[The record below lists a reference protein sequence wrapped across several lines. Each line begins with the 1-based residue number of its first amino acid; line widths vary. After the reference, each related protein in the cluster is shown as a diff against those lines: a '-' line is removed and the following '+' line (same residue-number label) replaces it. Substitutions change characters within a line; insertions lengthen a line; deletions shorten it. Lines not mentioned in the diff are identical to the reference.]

1 MTARNSQP
9 DSSTANP
16 PPAPELVFDY
26 RAREQF
32 FGFHARGERFA
43 CIVTHRRAGKT
54 VACIQALQR
63 AALTCPRVRPR
74 FASASRRASSGR
86 STPLFCVKQGRG
98 PPPPRSVEARI
109 KDGRSG
115 TLPKAE
121 GILKSSWR
129 SSPSSSAMAMTAR
142 WRKSFW
148 RRCAP
153 R

>member
-74 FASASRRASSGR
+74 FASASRRPVPGA
-86 STPLFCVKQGRG
+86 
-98 PPPPRSVEARI
+98 PPPSFVLNRVVDPRRR
-109 KDGRSG
+109 DQ
-115 TLPKAE
+115 
-121 GILKSSWR
+121 LKR
-129 SSPSSSAMAMTAR
+129 ELKMADRAHC
-142 WRKSFW
+142 
-148 RRCAP
+148 RRP
-153 R
+153 RAY